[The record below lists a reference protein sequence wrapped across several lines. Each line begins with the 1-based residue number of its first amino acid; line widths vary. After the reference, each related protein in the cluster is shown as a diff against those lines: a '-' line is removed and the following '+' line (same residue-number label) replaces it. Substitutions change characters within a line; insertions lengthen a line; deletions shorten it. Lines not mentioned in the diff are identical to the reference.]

1 MNLFDIIITA
11 LCYTYITTLFISV
24 LSFVGYYLYFK
35 FILKT
40 KPKFL
45 IDSAFVNRKFSAFH
59 KFTLFPTCNYLCAK
73 ETSYNVIRVTDI
85 SFLFFSFI
93 IASIKINGQALKEEI
108 EKESKQSKQQ
118 TTTKKTTVNKKS
130 VTTKKK

>member
-35 FILKT
+35 FILKANLR
-40 KPKFL
+40 FL
-45 IDSAFVNRKFSAFH
+45 IDSAFVTRKFSAFH
-59 KFTLFPTCNYLCAK
+59 KFTLFPTCNYLYAK
-73 ETSYNVIRVTDI
+73 ETSYNTLRVTDI

-93 IASIKINGQALKEEI
+93 IASHKVNSQALKEKI